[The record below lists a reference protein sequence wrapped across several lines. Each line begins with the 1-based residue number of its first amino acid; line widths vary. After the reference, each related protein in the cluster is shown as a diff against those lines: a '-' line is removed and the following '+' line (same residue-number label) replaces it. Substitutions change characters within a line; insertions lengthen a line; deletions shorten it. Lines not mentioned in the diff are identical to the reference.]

1 MSGKFSLGQRL
12 LHFLAGLVVGWVIRL
27 YFLTIHSVNN
37 TCSRKTFTRTNRPR
51 GIYPFWH
58 AHQLAAL
65 IHYDY
70 TKAAI
75 MVSRSRDGEY
85 IAQIAQR
92 VGFLPVRGSSS
103 RAGAPA
109 FKAML
114 HLARAGHPI
123 AITPDGPRG
132 PRHTINPGV
141 INLAQKSGQPITP
154 VALGFSGFWELASWD
169 RFRIPKPFSLIYACW
184 GEPLHVPP
192 DADETQR
199 KKLAET
205 LRARMIALEKHADQ
219 TARLLRRARYR
230 VELPDC
236 E

>member
-1 MSGKFSLGQRL
+1 MSGKFSLGQRI
-12 LHFLAGLVVGWVIRL
+12 LHYLVGLVGHWVIRL

-37 TCSRKTFTRTNRPR
+37 PRSRKTLNQTHRPR

-65 IHYDY
+65 IQYDY
-70 TKAAI
+70 CPTVI

-103 RAGAPA
+103 RAGASA
-109 FKAML
+109 FKEML
-114 HLARAGHPI
+114 RLAFTEHPI

-132 PRHTINPGV
+132 PRHTVNPGV
-141 INLAQKSGQPITP
+141 INLAQKSGLAITP
-154 VALGFSGFWELASWD
+154 VALGLSGFWELSSWD
-169 RFRIPKPFSLIYACW
+169 RFRIPKPFSVIYACW
-184 GEPLHVPP
+184 GKPLRVPP

-199 KKLAET
+199 KELAAT
-205 LRARMIALEKHADQ
+205 LRTRMIALEKHADQ
-219 TARLLRRARYR
+219 TARILRRARHR